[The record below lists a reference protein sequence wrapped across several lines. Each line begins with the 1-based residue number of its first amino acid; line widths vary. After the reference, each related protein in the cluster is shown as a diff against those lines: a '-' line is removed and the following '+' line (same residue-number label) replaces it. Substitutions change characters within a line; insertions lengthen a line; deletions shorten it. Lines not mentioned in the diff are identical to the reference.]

1 MNKKILVPLL
11 KKPCSDGEL
20 PFMAAALL
28 ALEGGSADK
37 STHLHILFL
46 TILPMESRL
55 RDGGWMEIANVHALF

>member
-1 MNKKILVPLL
+1 
-11 KKPCSDGEL
+11 
-20 PFMAAALL
+20 MAAALL